1 MVFSGKSAVKML
13 QYINAPIIKSVLKQ
27 YNFVK
32 DLSKS
37 TLNFCTFYFRYH
49 NIPL

>member
-27 YNFVK
+27 YNFDKRSQQKYIEFLHFLFSV
-32 DLSKS
+32 S
-37 TLNFCTFYFRYH
+37 
-49 NIPL
+49 